1 MKTCPV
7 KIALSENGKPL
18 YLPIN
23 ASKKTHTQIKKKHNS
38 EAFFPPIIHSYP
50 TTQSFQIR

>member
-1 MKTCPV
+1 MKTCSV